1 MKKKLSI
8 LIYSLAGGGAERV
21 VSILLHELKTQYEIT
36 LFLMNPTIVYEI
48 PNDTKI
54 IYLENS
60 MPHES
65 GIKKLLKL
73 PWLAW
78 KYKKLNKSDISFSF
92 MNRPNYVNA
101 LAKIFGMKAKI
112 ILSER
117 IAPSQEYPS
126 NGLKDKISRF
136 LIKTLYSKSDL
147 IIPNAQEIK
156 YDLSKNFHL
165 SNTIHVINNPID
177 IEKIAHLQE
186 EDATLK
192 SFSFIT
198 VGRFFEQKNHM
209 LLLEAIKNVDA
220 KLYIIGDGILREK
233 LEHKIKIDNLENK
246 VFLLGK
252 QENPYK
258 YLSKAD
264 CFVLSSDYEGFP
276 NVLLEAL
283 ACGLPI
289 ISTDCPSGP
298 REILAPKTN
307 PIIHVT
313 TNIELAKFGVL
324 TPVGDIECMR
334 EAMQFIINNPDQ
346 KEYYKNNAKIR
357 ASDFSKEHIIKQFT
371 ELLA

>member
-36 LFLMNPTIVYEI
+36 LFLMNDSIVYEI
-48 PNDTKI
+48 PDDTKI

-60 MPHES
+60 SADES
-65 GIKKLLKL
+65 GITKLLKL

-78 KYKKLNKSDISFSF
+78 KYAKLNRSDISLSF
-92 MNRPNYVNA
+92 MNRPNYVNV
-101 LAKIFGMKAKI
+101 LAKIFGMKAKV

-126 NGLKDKISRF
+126 NGLKDKVSRF
-136 LIKTLYSKSDL
+136 LIKNLYSKSDL
-147 IIPNAQEIK
+147 IIPNAKGIE

-165 SNTIHVINNPID
+165 SNTMHVINNPID
-177 IEKIAHLQE
+177 IQKIAHLQKE
-186 EDATLK
+186 NANLR

-198 VGRFFEQKNHM
+198 VGRFFDQKNHM
-209 LLLEAIKNVDA
+209 LLLEAIQTIDA
-220 KLYIIGDGILREK
+220 NLYIIGDGILRDK

-252 QENPYK
+252 QDNPYK

-264 CFVLSSDYEGFP
+264 CFILSSNYEGFP

-283 ACGLPI
+283 ACGLSV
-289 ISTDCPSGP
+289 ISTDCSSGP
-298 REILAPKTN
+298 REILAPETDPNMHLKET
-307 PIIHVT
+307 IGF
-313 TNIELAKFGVL
+313 EKFGIL
-324 TPVGDIECMR
+324 TPVGNIECMR

-346 KEYYKNNAKIR
+346 KEYYKNNARIR
-357 ASDFSKEHIIKQFT
+357 ASDFSKEHIIKQFA